1 MADLNVV
8 ELKRP
13 DYFNVAKALRN
24 LADDIDRGE
33 YEGVLTCAVAL
44 YLPSEINIFGSG
56 PCSDLASVY
65 FTLGRAKAAID
76 SGSFEEA

>member
-1 MADLNVV
+1 MASLNVV

-24 LADDIDRGE
+24 LADDIEGGTFGE
-33 YEGVLTCAVAL
+33 VLTCAVAL
-44 YLPSEINIFGSG
+44 SVAGEINIFGSG
-56 PCSDLASVY
+56 PSSDLASVY
-65 FTLGRAKAAID
+65 LALGRAKAAID